1 MTFRALLTF
10 PAVMLLFS
18 IPTAL
23 GATTPTSGPA
33 DTLDSLSIPKDFTIT
48 RIAGP
53 PLVERPIMASFDDR
67 GRLFV
72 SDSAGVNLHGDELVK
87 NPPHRIVVLEDTNHD
102 GVFDTT
108 KLFAD
113 KIVFPQGLL
122 WHDGAVFVASPPCL
136 WRLDDTDHDG
146 VCDKR
151 TALITGFP
159 LTGVSD
165 DMHGACLGPDGF
177 IYVCAGRMP
186 HALVDLTGKPLE
198 TPGRQPVLVRCRPDG
213 SRAEVVGGT
222 QGNGVEVAWT
232 DEGDAFVS
240 GTFYGGVG
248 KRDALIHFV
257 EGGDYPI
264 LDLPITTHQM
274 KSTGDLLP
282 PMVHMAASAPAG
294 FMRYTGR
301 ALGDAFHN
309 NLFCTY
315 FNLHAVHRH
324 VLERSGATFRSTDEP
339 FVTSTSID
347 FHPTDVLEDPTD
359 GSLLIVDTGGWF
371 RIGCPTS
378 TIAKPDIKGGIYRLR
393 RKSLA
398 PSPTTALSPDESR
411 RDQVWTMTR
420 RDGADA
426 RSAVRAALNDPSAS
440 VRQVAAYSAGLH
452 RDAAAATKLMQLV
465 VTDAPPIQREA
476 ANALGRIG
484 NTKAVP
490 ALLAA
495 MKGADRFLDH
505 AIIYALIR
513 LADRDATAKG
523 LTDTDNAVKR
533 AALLALDQIPCAN
546 LTPQQ
551 VAPMLDPI
559 DPALHNAAALVLTR
573 HPEWAAAMLPYLHQA
588 LSAAS
593 ELTPAKR
600 DELRLQL
607 IAFAADPGVQDLI
620 ASTLRDAKTPPDI
633 KLLML
638 ETLSQPPLGKL
649 PQTWIAAIAGSLADA
664 DERIVRQ
671 AVLSVRALPEPP
683 RPVLTRVDP
692 EVNFTALDANQPFP
706 GTELVRNFAVRW
718 TGLLR
723 VPRAGKY
730 TFSTISNDG
739 SRLFL
744 YEKMLVDNGGRHR
757 MTEKS
762 AEIELTAGD
771 HPLRLEFFQNLGPKG
786 CRLLWSAS
794 GKSDAIPPDALMHRD
809 PHSAGSPPEPG
820 LLGEYFAYPDGLID
834 FPDLTA
840 PNFDDAL
847 LAVARD
853 ANRSPDLRVDALS
866 AAITRLNE
874 VDLPLFDLLV
884 ASLDPSKP
892 ALLRAAAADAVGRA
906 TLDAPQLMRLTEALA
921 LAGPLELPKLLPAF
935 ARGGDAEVGAALV
948 AALDRA
954 PGAKGLRPAVVE
966 ETLAHYPPQV
976 QQSAA
981 PLIARLSATAA
992 QQKARL
998 DELERALSTGD
1009 PTRGRA
1015 MFFGARAV
1023 CSTCHTVENEGGHV
1037 GPNLTQIGAVRGQ
1050 RDLLEAIVYPSA
1062 TFARTF
1068 EPYIVKT
1075 RNGVVEA
1082 GVISRETA
1090 DAVYLTTGPRLEKR
1104 FERSTIKDLRRS
1116 DISIMPQGLD
1126 TQLTPQEIADIVA
1139 FLNSLK

>member
-1 MTFRALLTF
+1 MTIRRIFMFAAAAVLLCRINSAA
-10 PAVMLLFS
+10 PAE
-18 IPTAL
+18 A
-23 GATTPTSGPA
+23 
-33 DTLDSLSIPKDFTIT
+33 LDSLTIPKDFTIT
-48 RIAGP
+48 RVVGP

-72 SDSAGVNLHGDELVK
+72 SDSAGVNLPGDELAK

-146 VCDKR
+146 VADKR

-186 HALVDLTGKPLE
+186 HALLDINGKPLE

-213 SRAEVVGGT
+213 SHAEVVGGT
-222 QGNGVEVAWT
+222 HGNGVEVAWT

-274 KSTGDLLP
+274 KSTGELLP
-282 PMVHMAASAPAG
+282 PLVHMGASATAG

-309 NLFCTY
+309 NLFCAY

-393 RKSLA
+393 PKSLA
-398 PSPTTALSPDESR
+398 PSQKPDPDPNATR
-411 RDQVWTMTR
+411 RNAIWTMTQH
-420 RDGADA
+420 DGDKA
-426 RSAVRAALNDPSAS
+426 REAVRAALNDPSPS
-440 VRQVAAYSAGLH
+440 VRQVAASSVGLH
-452 RDAAAATKLMQLV
+452 RDTEAATKLTQLLA
-465 VTDAPPIQREA
+465 TDTPPIQREA

-484 NTKAVP
+484 NPQSVP
-490 ALLAA
+490 ALLTA
-495 MKGADRFLDH
+495 MKGSDRFLDH

-513 LADRDATAKG
+513 LAEANATAKG
-523 LTDTDNAVKR
+523 LTDPDNAIKR
-533 AALLALDQIPCAN
+533 AALLALDQIPGAN

-551 VAPMLDPI
+551 VAPLLNPI
-559 DPALHNAAALVLTR
+559 DPALHNATALVLSR
-573 HPEWAAAMLPYLHQA
+573 HPEWAAAMLPYLHQTLRA
-588 LSAAS
+588 SS
-593 ELTPAKR
+593 ELTAPKR

-607 IAFAADPGVQDLI
+607 IAFAADPGVQDFI
-620 ASTLRDAKTPPDI
+620 ASTLRDPKTPQDN
-633 KLLML
+633 KLLIL
-638 ETLSQPPLGKL
+638 ETLAQPPAGKL
-649 PQTWIAAIAGSLADA
+649 PQTWVVALAGSLADA

-723 VPRAGKY
+723 VTRAGKY

-744 YEKMLVDNGGRHR
+744 DEKMLVDNGGRHH

-762 AEIELTAGD
+762 VEIELTAGD

-786 CRLLWSAS
+786 CRLLWSTS
-794 GKSDAIPPDALMHRD
+794 GKSDAIPSDALMHRD
-809 PHSAGSPPEPG
+809 PHSAGSTPEPG
-820 LLGEYFAYPDGLID
+820 LLGEYFAFPDGLID

-847 LAVARD
+847 LAIARD
-853 ANRSPDLRVDALS
+853 VDRAADLRVDALS

-892 ALLRAAAADAVGRA
+892 ALLRAAAADAVARA
-906 TLDAPQLMRLTEALA
+906 TLDAPQQMRLTETFA

-935 ARGGDAEVGAALV
+935 ARGGDAEVGATLV

-966 ETLAHYPPQV
+966 ETLAHYPPEV

-998 DELERALSTGD
+998 DELERTLSTGD
-1009 PTRGRA
+1009 SARGRA

-1023 CSTCHTVENEGGHV
+1023 CSTCHTVGNEGGHV
-1037 GPNLTQIGAVRGQ
+1037 GPNLSQIGAVRGQ

-1068 EPYIVKT
+1068 EPYILKT
-1075 RNGVVEA
+1075 KNGVVEA

-1090 DAVYLTTGPRLEKR
+1090 DAVYLTTGPRSEKR

-1139 FLNSLK
+1139 FLSSLK